1 MTLYD
6 LSIFLRQFWVLWLVI
21 FFGVIVFIA
30 YRPKNR
36 QLYDDCAQIPFRGDG
51 EEQEHHG

>member
-1 MTLYD
+1 MTLYE

-21 FFGVIVFIA
+21 FFCVIVFIA

-36 QLYDDCAQIPFRGDG
+36 KLYDDCAQIPFRSDA
-51 EEQEHHG
+51 EEQNHHG